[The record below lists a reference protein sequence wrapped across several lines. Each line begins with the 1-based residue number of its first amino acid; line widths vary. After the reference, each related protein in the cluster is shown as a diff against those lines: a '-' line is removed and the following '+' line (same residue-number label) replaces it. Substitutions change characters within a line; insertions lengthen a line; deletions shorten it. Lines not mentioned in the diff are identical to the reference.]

1 MSHTTSAMMAAQATA
16 ENYLD
21 EIVGMLLDKG
31 KASNDLLND
40 YPDGDAYHHD
50 NHVDI
55 SYSLSEAADLLEEL
69 HAHEETDYGLWDGQ
83 EPRVAVCSQAVYTY
97 GNAVMHYF
105 QNLIGHINDQFDE
118 DEEMAVLL
126 EAYNGDSPEGDDV
139 DKDGIR
145 KVIKAL
151 IECWVSEYV

>member
-1 MSHTTSAMMAAQATA
+1 MSHTTSAIMAAQATA

-40 YPDGDAYHHD
+40 YPDGDIYHHE

-55 SYSLSEAADLLEEL
+55 SYSLSEAADLLGEL
-69 HAHEETDYGLWDGQ
+69 HAHVETDSGLWDGQ
-83 EPRVAVCSQAVYTY
+83 EPRDAVCAQAAYTY

-105 QNLIGHINDQFDE
+105 QNLIHDINDQFDE

-145 KVIKAL
+145 KVIKVL